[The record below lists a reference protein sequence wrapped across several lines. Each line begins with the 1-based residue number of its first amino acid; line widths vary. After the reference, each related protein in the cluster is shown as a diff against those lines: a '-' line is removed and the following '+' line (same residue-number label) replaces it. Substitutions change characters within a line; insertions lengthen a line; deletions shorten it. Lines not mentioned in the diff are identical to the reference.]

1 MDRMAEKSD
10 ALTHDRFFELSID
23 LLCVLNFNG
32 YFARLNP
39 AWERALGFTR
49 DELMARP
56 FIEFVHPDDRQRTL
70 DQNRQVRTGGQ
81 ALGFENRYCTKD
93 GSYRWLRWNAAPAF
107 SESVICSVARDV
119 TESKEAEVAR
129 ERLVAQL
136 EAAIAEV
143 KVLRDIL
150 PICTYCGRIH
160 DEENHWLTVES
171 YVSRH
176 TNSKFSH
183 GICPTCF
190 ETKVEPEFKQ
200 WRRTMSGER

>member
-200 WRRTMSGER
+200 WTRTMSGER

>member
-10 ALTHDRFFELSID
+10 ALTHDRFFDLSID

-200 WRRTMSGER
+200 WTRTMSGER

>member
-1 MDRMAEKSD
+1 MAEKSD
-10 ALTHDRFFELSID
+10 ALTHDRFFDLSID
-23 LLCVLNFNG
+23 MLCVLNFNG

-49 DELMARP
+49 EELMARP

-81 ALGFENRYCTKD
+81 ALGFENRYRTKD

-119 TESKEAEVAR
+119 TESKQAEVAR

-136 EAAIAEV
+136 EAALAEV

-150 PICTYCGRIH
+150 PICSYCGRIH
-160 DEENHWLTVES
+160 DEADHWLTVES

-183 GICPTCF
+183 GICPTCL
-190 ETKVEPEFKQ
+190 ETKVEPEFRQ
-200 WRRTMSGER
+200 WARTMGGGE

>member
-1 MDRMAEKSD
+1 MAEKSD
-10 ALTHDRFFELSID
+10 ALTHDRFFDLSID

-56 FIEFVHPDDRQRTL
+56 FIDFVHADDRQRTL

-136 EAAIAEV
+136 EAALAEV
-143 KVLRDIL
+143 KTLRDIL

-176 TNSKFSH
+176 TNSRFSH

-200 WRRTMSGER
+200 WTRTKSAER